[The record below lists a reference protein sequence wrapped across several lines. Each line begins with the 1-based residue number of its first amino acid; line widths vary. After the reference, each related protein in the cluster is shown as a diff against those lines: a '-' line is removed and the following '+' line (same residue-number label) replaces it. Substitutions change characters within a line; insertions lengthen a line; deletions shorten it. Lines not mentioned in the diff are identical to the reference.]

1 MIKSAREV
9 IRSLMGNPISAL
21 SNNQQHCNTAI
32 QAVSPVS
39 EREYEGLASDT
50 A

>member
-1 MIKSAREV
+1 M
-9 IRSLMGNPISAL
+9 MGNPISAL
-21 SNNQQHCNTAI
+21 SNNQQYCNTAI

-39 EREYEGLASDT
+39 EREYESLASDI